1 MRVTDGMRYT
11 MATQNLSALSS
22 RQLSVAQQAQSGLR
36 VNAPS
41 DDPIAAAQLARL
53 ASVQTQIATRQS
65 TISSVRGDAQLSE
78 SSLQEASD
86 LMARAKELATQG
98 ANGSLDASDRAII
111 ATQVKDILDQ
121 LVALGN
127 TKGASGYLFAGSQTG
142 TPPFS
147 ATGAFSGDDTQHVV
161 DIGNSTP
168 TAVNS
173 SGAQA
178 FTAAGGRD
186 IFGDVSAL
194 YTALNTN
201 DTTALSATLTN
212 LDTSR
217 AQISTA
223 QANAG
228 TIINK
233 LDASTSVLS
242 AANLDSQQQ
251 SQTLGAVDAASAYSN
266 LTALNNALTRSASV
280 AQQILSI
287 ESFKSS

>member
-1 MRVTDGMRYT
+1 MRVTDGMRYA

-22 RQLSVAQQAQSGLR
+22 RQLTVAQQAQTGQR

-53 ASVQTQIATRQS
+53 AAVQTQIAAHQS
-65 TISSVRGDAQLSE
+65 TINSVRGDAELSE
-78 SSLQEASD
+78 SSLQEAST

-111 ATQVKDILDQ
+111 ATQVKDVLDQ

-127 TKGASGYLFAGSQTG
+127 TKGATGFIFGGSQTQSA
-142 TPPFS
+142 PFS
-147 ATGAFSGDDTQHVV
+147 AAGAFSGNDDQHVV
-161 DIGNSTP
+161 DIGNSSP

-186 IFGDVSAL
+186 VFADVTAL

-201 DTTALSATLTN
+201 DTAGITATLTN

-217 AQISTA
+217 AQVSNA
-223 QANAG
+223 EANAG
-228 TIINK
+228 TVINK

-242 AANLDSQQQ
+242 SASLSSQQET
-251 SQTLGAVDAASAYSN
+251 QTLGAVDAATAYSN
-266 LTALNNALTRSASV
+266 LTALNNALTRSTSV
-280 AQQILSI
+280 AQQLLSV

>member
-53 ASVQTQIATRQS
+53 ASVQTQISARQS
-65 TISSVRGDAQLSE
+65 TISSVRGDAELSE

-111 ATQVKDILDQ
+111 ATQVKDLLDQ

-127 TKGASGYLFAGSQTG
+127 TKGSTGYLFGGTQTG
-142 TPPFS
+142 AAPFS
-147 ATGAFSGDDTQHVV
+147 ATGAFSGDDGQHVV

-186 IFGDVSAL
+186 VFGDVTAL
-194 YTALNTN
+194 YTALNSN
-201 DTTALSATLTN
+201 DTAGITATLTN

-217 AQISTA
+217 AQISQA
-223 QANAG
+223 EANAG

-242 AANLDSQQQ
+242 AASLDSQQQ

-280 AQQILSI
+280 AQQILSV

>member
-1 MRVTDGMRYT
+1 MRVTDSMRYT
-11 MATQNLSALSS
+11 MATQNMSALAS
-22 RQLSVAQQAQSGLR
+22 RQLSVAQQAQTGLR

-53 ASVQTQIATRQS
+53 ATVQTQISARQS
-65 TISSVRGDAQLSE
+65 TISSVRGDAELSE

-98 ANGSLDASDRAII
+98 ANGSLDASDRAVI

-127 TKGASGYLFAGSQTG
+127 TKGATGYLFGGSQTG
-142 TPPFS
+142 TTPFS
-147 ATGAFSGDDTQHVV
+147 ATGAFSGDDGQHTV

-186 IFGDVSAL
+186 VFGDVTAL
-194 YTALNTN
+194 YTALSSN
-201 DTTALSATLTN
+201 DTAGITATLTN

-217 AQISTA
+217 AQISQA
-223 QANAG
+223 EANAG

-242 AANLDSQQQ
+242 TASLDSQQQ
-251 SQTLGAVDAASAYSN
+251 TTTLGAVDAAAAYSN
-266 LTALNNALTRSASV
+266 LTALNNSLQRSASV
-280 AQQILSI
+280 AQQILSV